1 MKRFLNQNKFN
12 KNFFNFKNKKIF
24 FNLNEYI
31 KNQLKNNGVGNM
43 EIINKDTFLNK
54 NNFFSSRRS
63 LKNNFDDYGRNISII
78 MIK

>member
-1 MKRFLNQNKFN
+1 LKRFLNQNKFN

-24 FNLNEYI
+24 FSLNEYI
-31 KNQLKNNGVGNM
+31 KNQLKNSGVENM